1 MLLVCHPQ
9 GIQLPLAA
17 LFTQASEATGQAEAL
32 VPEEL
37 SLRTS
42 LGVQVVKTPRC
53 QYRRPGFN
61 PWSGN

>member
-9 GIQLPLAA
+9 GIQLPSAA
-17 LFTQASEATGQAEAL
+17 LFTQASEATGHAEAL

-42 LGVQVVKTPRC
+42 LGVQVVKALHFHCMRH
-53 QYRRPGFN
+53 RFN